1 MKIVDVEVICLRI
14 PPYHEECEWG
24 EDAVIV
30 RVITDTG
37 LVGIGESDTSP
48 LVVKAVIEAPGSNLY
63 CYGLKSLLIGEDPL
77 QIQKLWD
84 KMYWSSNYLGR
95 RGAGIHAIS
104 AVDIALWDIASQ
116 YYQVPIY
123 TLLGGKYRDKI
134 KAYGT
139 FIPADAPEDNK
150 TIARQLVEQGFQSLK
165 FGGGVLGDDDNT
177 DYEIVKA
184 VREEVGKDFEL
195 EIDLASKWGT
205 YGRAASMFQKLAEFN
220 LNWIEE
226 PVLADDMKGYSKLSG
241 ISGAKIAGGES
252 LTTRYEFNDFLKYA
266 QPDIVQ
272 PDITRCGGISE
283 MRKISDLAAM
293 NGTKL
298 VPHGFSTGILLA
310 ATVQFLAATKEGD
323 LMEYSQSTSPLFTK
337 LVKNRIPF
345 EDGYVTVPDC
355 IGLGVELDDSLV
367 KEYNMERFERSVV

>member
-1 MKIVDVEVICLRI
+1 MKIADVEVICLRI
-14 PPYHEECEWG
+14 PEYHEECEWG

-37 LVGIGESDTSP
+37 LVGIGESDSSP
-48 LVVKAVIEAPGSNLY
+48 LLVKAAIEAPGSNLY

-116 YYQVPIY
+116 HYQVPIY
-123 TLLGGKYRDKI
+123 MLLGGKYRDKI

-139 FIPADAPEDNK
+139 FIPADIPEENK
-150 TIARQLVEQGFQSLK
+150 KIARELVDQGFQSLK
-165 FGGGVLGDDDNT
+165 FGGGILGDDDNT

-184 VREEVGKDFEL
+184 VREEVGMDFEL
-195 EIDLASKWGT
+195 QIDLASKWGT
-205 YGRAASMFQKLAEFN
+205 YGRAASMFQRLSEFN

-241 ISGAKIAGGES
+241 ISSAKIAGGES

-266 QPDIVQ
+266 QPDIIQ

-283 MRKISDLAAM
+283 MRKIADMASM

-310 ATVQFLAATKEGD
+310 TTVQFLAAAKDGD

-345 EDGYVTVPDC
+345 ENGYVKVPDG
-355 IGLGVELDDSLV
+355 IGLGVELDDSLIND
-367 KEYNMERFERSVV
+367 YNMDRFERSEV